1 MSWPTKVIL
10 NLLLLFIFIQSH
22 GQDSTSYVDWYQ
34 HFFQEINPQHAE
46 EEIILTRERLLN
58 AEARK
63 DAHTEAHQ
71 LKELGLLYLT
81 RKLEYDTATD
91 LLIKSLIIEDSLD
104 LKKEKL
110 FTYLAL
116 AQVFEDV
123 GDYYQSGK
131 FLDQALDLHTSDDDL
146 STLALILMHQ
156 GNVHA
161 LSGRIDE
168 AFENY
173 QQILQYKDQLQ
184 QPSIEADALFNLGK
198 LYAMQGRSAEALK
211 KHKEALAIRRA
222 IHDKRNEAVSLN
234 EVGEL
239 CRLTKD
245 SKRALANHVA
255 ALEIRQAL
263 KDKKGIAESY
273 NNIGLLFY
281 SQKDFKR
288 AIANVNFAL
297 AAGQDAQDQVQQRKS
312 FELLSLCYEAL
323 GDFKLAL
330 KNKNLFQA
338 MNDFIQNE
346 INERNLLEL
355 QNRYVIQKKETQ
367 ISNLELDRIARER
380 QLKEQQQF
388 RNILFV
394 FIGLAV
400 IIAALVAY
408 LYFLKRRSHTELEA
422 VNDVINH
429 KNQELED
436 LNATKDKFFSI
447 ISHDLKGP
455 LNSLT
460 SFSSLLINHIE
471 NLSKEEIQ
479 MLAKDLDK
487 SIKNLFE
494 LLENLLEWSR
504 SQTGNIEFT
513 PEPIELNQLLAL
525 NAELLYAQAN
535 AKKIAIINNA
545 KNSIQVKAHKNSV
558 NTVIRNL
565 VSNAIKFTPEGGTIT
580 LALQQKANEV
590 IVSVADT
597 GVGMSEEVVKKLFR
611 LDTKLTTKGTANE
624 KGTGLGLILCKE
636 FVEKNCGRMGV
647 ESEVGK
653 GSRFYFSL
661 PLQG

>member
-10 NLLLLFIFIQSH
+10 NLLLLIIFIQSH
-22 GQDSTSYVDWYQ
+22 GQDSTLYVDWYQ
-34 HFFQEINPQHAE
+34 HFFQEANPKHAE
-46 EEIILTRERLLN
+46 EEITLTRERLLN
-58 AEARK
+58 AEAVK
-63 DAHTEAHQ
+63 DVHAQAHQ

-131 FLDQALDLHTSDDDL
+131 LLEQALDLHTSDDDL

-198 LYAMQGRSAEALK
+198 LYAMQGKSVEALK

-245 SKRALANHVA
+245 NKRALANHLA

-288 AIANVNFAL
+288 AIANLNFAL

-312 FELLSLCYEAL
+312 FELLSFCYESL

-330 KNKNLFQA
+330 KNRNLFQA

-408 LYFLKRRSHTELEA
+408 LYFLKRRSHTALEA
-422 VNDVINH
+422 VNDVINN
-429 KNQELED
+429 KNKELED

-504 SQTGNIEFT
+504 SQTGNIEFI
-513 PEPIELNQLLAL
+513 PEPIELNQLLTI
-525 NAELLYAQAN
+525 NAELLFAQAN

-545 KNSIQVKAHKNSV
+545 QNTVQVKAHKNSV

-565 VSNAIKFTPEGGTIT
+565 VSNAIKFTPEKGTIT
-580 LALQQKANEV
+580 LSLQQKANEV
-590 IVSVADT
+590 IVSVTDT
-597 GVGMSEEVVKKLFR
+597 GVGMSEDIIKKLFR

-636 FVEKNCGRMGV
+636 FIEKNGGRMGV
-647 ESEVGK
+647 ESEPGK

-661 PLQG
+661 PLN